1 MKREKL
7 KRRRKEARR
16 ASREIAAMTEPAPPP
31 PVWTF
36 HPPGTLKPYADRWA
50 RRHVVQLD
58 DWSPA
63 PRWTTNFAWR
73 LSMLEIPWAV
83 LKEVWRREAHTAP
96 SCRRCGGPILTVSFA
111 SHCGSRFTRACLDC
125 EASTHVRSNDDAV
138 ETWARA
144 VLTGVYAP
152 LAVYPRRATS
162 YIRARPPRAYGAD
175 TPLPRWAQDELEL
188 MSIRLLRARVAAAQR
203 EALRRGDFVS
213 P

>member
-1 MKREKL
+1 MKREKMR
-7 KRRRKEARR
+7 RRRKEARR
-16 ASREIAAMTEPAPPP
+16 ASRELTATTEPAPPP

-73 LSMLEIPWAV
+73 LSMLAIPWAV
-83 LKEVWRREAHTAP
+83 LKAVWRREEHTAP

-144 VLTGVYAP
+144 VLNGVYTP

-162 YIRARPPRAYGAD
+162 YIRARPPLAYGAD

-188 MSIRLLRARVAAAQR
+188 VSIRLLRARVAAAQR
-203 EALRRGDFVS
+203 DAMRLGDFVS